1 MPKKQHTG
9 VVVSDRMDKTAVVS
23 ISRLYQH
30 PRYKKTVRTQ
40 TKFKAHDEKNQ
51 CKVGDKVTIVESSP
65 KSKDKRWE
73 VLEVV
78 ERS

>member
-9 VVVSDRMDKTAVVS
+9 VVVSDKMDKTVVVS
-23 ISRLYQH
+23 ISRLFQH
-30 PRYKKTVRTQ
+30 PTYKKTVRTR
-40 TKFKAHDEKNQ
+40 TRFKAHDEQNV
-51 CKVGDKVTIVESSP
+51 CKVGDTVTIVESSP

-73 VLEVV
+73 VIEVV